1 MKVNTVLHRL
11 DTSNMGPAQRF
22 AFGAAGGIVGALG
35 MWLISTLQH
44 SEKYGLGLTWQEAVG
59 WVLLTGLGS
68 LASGLFKKKVELRH
82 D

>member
-44 SEKYGLGLTWQEAVG
+44 SEKYGLGLTWQVAG
-59 WVLLTGLGS
+59 GFVLLMGIGS
-68 LASGLFKKKVELRH
+68 LASGLFTK
-82 D
+82 